1 MEKIKI
7 GDIVGRKSYNKDI
20 LFRVKNIINTKTGQI
35 AILIGIIERVEA
47 DSSISDLEKVS
58 EERIQQDLNNI
69 QKRIEG
75 KIKRLDKI
83 EENRNKYTITG
94 KILHL
99 DGDKKYSEKS
109 YRYYKKVGLNAIV
122 KNIPEY
128 KQPKVVYNLLKIY
141 QPDILVITGHD
152 GMIKKNARY
161 DDLYNYRNSKY
172 FIETVKEARKY
183 DKETNKRLVIFAGAC
198 QSYFEALIC
207 AGANFASSP
216 GRILID
222 FIDPLIVA
230 EKIAVTE
237 RYKYITIEDIEN
249 ELRDGKKG
257 VSGIGANGKMYKI
270 IK

>member
-1 MEKIKI
+1 MVILY
-7 GDIVGRKSYNKDI
+7 DIVGRKSYNKDI
-20 LFRVKNIINTKTGQI
+20 LFRVKNIIDTKVGQI

-58 EERIQQDLNNI
+58 EERIQEDLNNI

-141 QPDILVITGHD
+141 QPD
-152 GMIKKNARY
+152 
-161 DDLYNYRNSKY
+161 
-172 FIETVKEARKY
+172 
-183 DKETNKRLVIFAGAC
+183 
-198 QSYFEALIC
+198 
-207 AGANFASSP
+207 
-216 GRILID
+216 
-222 FIDPLIVA
+222 
-230 EKIAVTE
+230 KI
-237 RYKYITIEDIEN
+237 
-249 ELRDGKKG
+249 
-257 VSGIGANGKMYKI
+257 
-270 IK
+270 

>member
-1 MEKIKI
+1 MEKVKI

-20 LFRVKNIINTKTGQI
+20 LFRVKNIIDTKNGQI
-35 AILIGIIERVEA
+35 AILIGIVERVEA
-47 DSSISDLEKVS
+47 DSELSDLEKVS
-58 EERIQQDLNNI
+58 EDRIQADLSNI
-69 QKRIEG
+69 QKRIEN
-75 KIKRLDKI
+75 KIKELEILNASTK
-83 EENRNKYTITG
+83 KQLITG

-109 YRYYKKVGLNAIV
+109 YRYYKKLGLNAIV

-128 KQPKVVYNLLKIY
+128 KQPKVIYKLLKVY
-141 QPDILVITGHD
+141 EPDILVITGHD
-152 GMIKKNARY
+152 GMLKKASRY
-161 DDLYNYRNSKY
+161 NDLYNYRNSKY
-172 FIETVKEARKY
+172 FMETVKEARKY
-183 DKETNKRLVIFAGAC
+183 DKETNGKLVIFAGAC

-222 FIDPLIVA
+222 FMDPLIVA
-230 EKIAVTE
+230 EKVATTE
-237 RYKYITIEDIEN
+237 KYKYITIEDIEN
-249 ELRDGKKG
+249 ELRDGRQG